1 MASCGG
7 LAPVVLS
14 LVVLAVAAF
23 PVVPAAACIP
33 PANGSPSSVAWAVEW
48 LMGGRQ
54 ANRYPRGEDPDW
66 TAAVETLEELW
77 KEPRRRPV
85 VLRLLRDFLGL
96 TSRQR

>member
-1 MASCGG
+1 
-7 LAPVVLS
+7 
-14 LVVLAVAAF
+14 
-23 PVVPAAACIP
+23 
-33 PANGSPSSVAWAVEW
+33 
-48 LMGGRQ
+48 MGGRQ
-54 ANRYPRGEDPDW
+54 ANRYPSGEDPDW